1 MHKKIVV
8 VEDNLLIQELHKHYL
23 TNLGHEVVGCFE
35 RGQDVINFFKENNEA
50 DLILMDIRLE
60 DDIDG
65 IQAMEEIQKS
75 FSVPV
80 VYVSANSDDSNYARA
95 VSTNMKAF
103 LSKPLS
109 SQDLETALKSLSSLT
124 DSILYAEKIQKSL
137 FPQVDEINSYFNKNL
152 YINRPKDIITG
163 DFCFFH
169 KQDEANEI
177 IGGVADCTG
186 HGIPGALLSIL
197 ASHIISTICNEKD
210 NLLQIIEDLNFQLK
224 RSLSRGKNTFQ
235 LSDSLDLVI
244 FKIKPEQSEI
254 EISGLKRIFIYYSY
268 ENKKHTVV
276 YLNENHSK
284 NNIDTIENT
293 SEIASPLIKI
303 KYHENDIFYFFSDG
317 ITDQFG
323 GSNDKK
329 LMRKRLLDFFDSDI
343 NNQDLKSKQLNLN
356 LFLRRWQGRNEQTD
370 DMILLG
376 INPSSFNRNKVKKN
390 S

>member
-1 MHKKIVV
+1 MHKKIVI

-23 TNLGHEVVGCFE
+23 TNLGHKVVGCFE
-35 RGQDVINFFKENNEA
+35 KGNDVINFFNEGNEA

-75 FSVPV
+75 ITIPV

-109 SQDLETALKSLSSLT
+109 SEDLEAALKSLISLT

-137 FPQVDEINSYFNKNL
+137 YPQVDEINGYFHKNI

-169 KQDEANEI
+169 KQEETDEI
-177 IGGVADCTG
+177 IGGIADCTG

-197 ASHIISTICNEKD
+197 SSHIITTICIQKN
-210 NLLQIIEDLNFQLK
+210 NLTEIIETLDFELK
-224 RSLSRGKNTFQ
+224 KSLSRGKNTYQ
-235 LSDSLDLVI
+235 LTDSLDLVI
-244 FKIKPEQSEI
+244 FKIKAEQSEI
-254 EISGLKRIFIYYSY
+254 EISGLKRILIYYSF
-268 ENKKHTVV
+268 EKKTNTVI
-276 YLNENHSK
+276 YLNEKKSK
-284 NNIDTIENT
+284 NNTAIINNSMD
-293 SEIASPLIKI
+293 IASPLITI
-303 KYHENDIFYFFSDG
+303 KFHENDIFYFFSDG

-323 GSNDKK
+323 GPNDKK
-329 LMRKRLLDFFDSDI
+329 LMRTRLLEFFDSDI
-343 NNQDLKSKQLNLN
+343 NNHDLKLKQLNLN
-356 LFLRRWQGRNEQTD
+356 LFLRRWQGRLEQTD

-376 INPSSFNRNKVKKN
+376 INPSSFANNNKK
-390 S
+390 SS

>member
-1 MHKKIVV
+1 MHKRIVI

-23 TNLGHEVVGCFE
+23 TNLGHKVVGCFE
-35 RGQDVINFFKENNEA
+35 KGNDVINFFNEGNEA

-75 FSVPV
+75 ITIPV

-109 SQDLETALKSLSSLT
+109 SEDLEAALKSLSSLT

-137 FPQVDEINSYFNKNL
+137 YPQVDEINGYFHKNI

-169 KQDEANEI
+169 KQEETDEI
-177 IGGVADCTG
+177 IGGIADCTG

-197 ASHIISTICNEKD
+197 SSHIITTICIQKN
-210 NLLQIIEDLNFQLK
+210 NLTEIIETLDFELK
-224 RSLSRGKNTFQ
+224 KSLSRGKNTYQ
-235 LSDSLDLVI
+235 LTDSLDLVI
-244 FKIKPEQSEI
+244 FKIKAEQSEI
-254 EISGLKRIFIYYSY
+254 EISGLKRILIYYSF
-268 ENKKHTVV
+268 ENKTNTVI
-276 YLNENHSK
+276 YLNEKKSK
-284 NNIDTIENT
+284 NNTAIINNT
-293 SEIASPLIKI
+293 MDIASPLITI
-303 KYHENDIFYFFSDG
+303 KFHENDIFYFFSDG

-323 GSNDKK
+323 GPNDKK
-329 LMRKRLLDFFDSDI
+329 LMRTRLLEFFDSDI
-343 NNQDLKSKQLNLN
+343 NNHDLKSKQLNLN
-356 LFLRRWQGRNEQTD
+356 LFLRRWQGRLEQTD

-376 INPSSFNRNKVKKN
+376 INPSSFANNNKK
-390 S
+390 SS

>member
-1 MHKKIVV
+1 MHKKIVI

-23 TNLGHEVVGCFE
+23 TNLGHKVVGCFE
-35 RGQDVINFFKENNEA
+35 KGNDVINFFNEGNEA

-75 FSVPV
+75 ITIPV

-109 SQDLETALKSLSSLT
+109 SEDLEAALKSLISLT

-137 FPQVDEINSYFNKNL
+137 YPQVDEINGYFHKNI

-169 KQDEANEI
+169 KQEETDEI
-177 IGGVADCTG
+177 IGGIADCTG

-197 ASHIISTICNEKD
+197 SSHIITTICIQKN
-210 NLLQIIEDLNFQLK
+210 NLTEIIETLDFELK
-224 RSLSRGKNTFQ
+224 KSLSRGKNTYQ
-235 LSDSLDLVI
+235 LTDSLDLVI
-244 FKIKPEQSEI
+244 FKIKAEQSEI
-254 EISGLKRIFIYYSY
+254 EISGLKRILIYYSF
-268 ENKKHTVV
+268 ENKTNTVI
-276 YLNENHSK
+276 YLNEKKSK
-284 NNIDTIENT
+284 NNTAIINNTID
-293 SEIASPLIKI
+293 IASPLITI
-303 KYHENDIFYFFSDG
+303 KFHENDIFYFFSDG

-323 GSNDKK
+323 GPNDKK
-329 LMRKRLLDFFDSDI
+329 LMRTRLLEFFDSDI
-343 NNQDLKSKQLNLN
+343 NNHDLKLKQLNLN
-356 LFLRRWQGRNEQTD
+356 LFLRRWQGRLEQTD

-376 INPSSFNRNKVKKN
+376 INPSSFANNNKK
-390 S
+390 SS

>member
-1 MHKKIVV
+1 MHKRIVI

-23 TNLGHEVVGCFE
+23 TNLGHKVVGCFE
-35 RGQDVINFFKENNEA
+35 KGNDVINFFNEGNEA

-75 FSVPV
+75 ITIPV

-109 SQDLETALKSLSSLT
+109 SEDLEAALKSLSSLT

-137 FPQVDEINSYFNKNL
+137 YPQVDEINGYFHKNI

-169 KQDEANEI
+169 KQEETDEI
-177 IGGVADCTG
+177 IGGIADCTG

-197 ASHIISTICNEKD
+197 SSHIITTICIQKN
-210 NLLQIIEDLNFQLK
+210 NLTEIIETLDFELK
-224 RSLSRGKNTFQ
+224 KSLSRGKNTYQ
-235 LSDSLDLVI
+235 LTDSLDLVI
-244 FKIKPEQSEI
+244 FKIKAEQSEI
-254 EISGLKRIFIYYSY
+254 EISGLKRILIYYSF
-268 ENKKHTVV
+268 ENKTNTVI
-276 YLNENHSK
+276 YLNEKKSK
-284 NNIDTIENT
+284 NNTDIINNTID
-293 SEIASPLIKI
+293 IASPLITI
-303 KYHENDIFYFFSDG
+303 KFHENDIFYFFSDG

-323 GSNDKK
+323 GPNDKK
-329 LMRKRLLDFFDSDI
+329 LMRTRLLEFFDSDI
-343 NNQDLKSKQLNLN
+343 NNHDLKLKQLNLN
-356 LFLRRWQGRNEQTD
+356 LFLRRWQGRLEQTD

-376 INPSSFNRNKVKKN
+376 INPSSFANNNKK
-390 S
+390 SS

>member
-1 MHKKIVV
+1 MHKRIVI

-23 TNLGHEVVGCFE
+23 TNLGHKVVGCFE
-35 RGQDVINFFKENNEA
+35 KGNDVINFFNEGNEA

-65 IQAMEEIQKS
+65 IEAMEEIQKS
-75 FSVPV
+75 ISIPV

-109 SQDLETALKSLSSLT
+109 SEDLEAALKSLSSLT

-137 FPQVDEINSYFNKNL
+137 YPQVDEINGYFHKNI

-169 KQDEANEI
+169 KDEETDEI
-177 IGGVADCTG
+177 IGGIADCTG

-197 ASHIISTICNEKD
+197 SSHIITTICIQKN
-210 NLLQIIEDLNFQLK
+210 NLTEIIETLDFELK
-224 RSLSRGKNTFQ
+224 KSLARGKNTYQ
-235 LSDSLDLVI
+235 LTDSLDLVI
-244 FKIKPEQSEI
+244 FKIKAEQSEI
-254 EISGLKRIFIYYSY
+254 EISGLKRILIYYSF
-268 ENKKHTVV
+268 ENNTNTVI
-276 YLNENHSK
+276 YLNEKKSK
-284 NNIDTIENT
+284 NNTDIFNDTIDL
-293 SEIASPLIKI
+293 ASPLITI
-303 KYHENDIFYFFSDG
+303 KFHENDIFYFFSDG

-323 GSNDKK
+323 GPNDKK
-329 LMRKRLLDFFDSDI
+329 LMRTRLLEFFDSDI
-343 NNQDLKSKQLNLN
+343 NNLNLKSKQLNLN
-356 LFLRRWQGRNEQTD
+356 LFLRRWQGRLEQTD

-376 INPSSFNRNKVKKN
+376 INPSSFANNNKKSN
-390 S
+390 

>member
-1 MHKKIVV
+1 MHKRIVI

-23 TNLGHEVVGCFE
+23 TNLGHKVVGCFE
-35 RGQDVINFFKENNEA
+35 KGNDVINFFNEGNEA

-75 FSVPV
+75 ITIPV

-109 SQDLETALKSLSSLT
+109 SEDLEAALKSLISLT

-137 FPQVDEINSYFNKNL
+137 YPQVDEINGYFHKNI

-169 KQDEANEI
+169 KQEETDEI
-177 IGGVADCTG
+177 IGGIADCTG

-197 ASHIISTICNEKD
+197 SSHIITTICIQKN
-210 NLLQIIEDLNFQLK
+210 NLTEIIETLDFELK
-224 RSLSRGKNTFQ
+224 KSLSRGKNTYQ
-235 LSDSLDLVI
+235 LTDSLDLVI
-244 FKIKPEQSEI
+244 FKIKAEQSEI
-254 EISGLKRIFIYYSY
+254 EISGLKRILIYYSF
-268 ENKKHTVV
+268 ENKTNTVI
-276 YLNENHSK
+276 YLNEKKSK
-284 NNIDTIENT
+284 NNTAIINNSMD
-293 SEIASPLIKI
+293 IASPLITI
-303 KYHENDIFYFFSDG
+303 KFHENDIFYFFSDG

-323 GSNDKK
+323 GPNDKK
-329 LMRKRLLDFFDSDI
+329 LMRTRLLEFFDSDI
-343 NNQDLKSKQLNLN
+343 NNHDLKLKQLNLN
-356 LFLRRWQGRNEQTD
+356 LFLRRWQGRLEQTD

-376 INPSSFNRNKVKKN
+376 INPSSFANNNKK
-390 S
+390 SS

>member
-1 MHKKIVV
+1 MHKRIVI

-23 TNLGHEVVGCFE
+23 TNLGHKVVGCFE
-35 RGQDVINFFKENNEA
+35 KGIDVIDFFNEGNEA

-65 IQAMEEIQKS
+65 IEAMEEIQKS
-75 FSVPV
+75 ITIPV

-109 SQDLETALKSLSSLT
+109 SEDLEAALKSLSSLT

-137 FPQVDEINSYFNKNL
+137 YPQVDEINGYFHKNI

-169 KQDEANEI
+169 KDEETDEI
-177 IGGVADCTG
+177 IGGIADCTG

-197 ASHIISTICNEKD
+197 SSHIITTICIQKN
-210 NLLQIIEDLNFQLK
+210 NLTEIIETLDFELK
-224 RSLSRGKNTFQ
+224 KSLSRGKNTYQ
-235 LSDSLDLVI
+235 LTDSLDLVI
-244 FKIKPEQSEI
+244 FKIKAEQSEI
-254 EISGLKRIFIYYSY
+254 EISGLKRILIYYSF
-268 ENKKHTVV
+268 ENNTNTVI
-276 YLNENHSK
+276 YLNEKKSK
-284 NNIDTIENT
+284 NNTDIFNDTIDL
-293 SEIASPLIKI
+293 ASPFITIKF
-303 KYHENDIFYFFSDG
+303 HENDIFYFFSDG

-323 GSNDKK
+323 GPNDKK
-329 LMRKRLLDFFDSDI
+329 LMRTRLLEFFDSDI
-343 NNQDLKSKQLNLN
+343 NNHDLKSKQLNLN
-356 LFLRRWQGRNEQTD
+356 LFLRRWQGRLEQTD

-376 INPSSFNRNKVKKN
+376 INPGSFANNNKKSN
-390 S
+390 

>member
-1 MHKKIVV
+1 MHKRIVI

-23 TNLGHEVVGCFE
+23 TNLGHKVVGCFE
-35 RGQDVINFFKENNEA
+35 KGNDVINFFNEGNEA

-75 FSVPV
+75 ITIPV

-109 SQDLETALKSLSSLT
+109 SEDLEAALKSLISLT

-137 FPQVDEINSYFNKNL
+137 YPQVDEINGYFHKNI

-169 KQDEANEI
+169 KQEETDEI
-177 IGGVADCTG
+177 IGGIADCTG

-197 ASHIISTICNEKD
+197 SSHIITTICIQKN
-210 NLLQIIEDLNFQLK
+210 NLTEIIETLDFELK
-224 RSLSRGKNTFQ
+224 KSLSRGKNTYQ
-235 LSDSLDLVI
+235 LTDSLDLVI
-244 FKIKPEQSEI
+244 FKIKAEQSEI
-254 EISGLKRIFIYYSY
+254 EISGLKRILIYYSF
-268 ENKKHTVV
+268 ENKTNTVI
-276 YLNENHSK
+276 YLNEKKSK
-284 NNIDTIENT
+284 NNTAIINNT
-293 SEIASPLIKI
+293 MDIASPLITI
-303 KYHENDIFYFFSDG
+303 KFHENDIFYFFSDG

-323 GSNDKK
+323 GPNDKK
-329 LMRKRLLDFFDSDI
+329 LMRTRLLEFFDSDI
-343 NNQDLKSKQLNLN
+343 NNHDLKLKQLNLN
-356 LFLRRWQGRNEQTD
+356 LFLRRWQGRLEQTD

-376 INPSSFNRNKVKKN
+376 INPSSFANNNKK
-390 S
+390 SS

>member
-1 MHKKIVV
+1 MHKRIVI

-23 TNLGHEVVGCFE
+23 TNLGHKVVGCFE
-35 RGQDVINFFKENNEA
+35 KGNDVINFFNEGNES

-65 IQAMEEIQKS
+65 IEAMEEIQKS
-75 FSVPV
+75 ITIPV

-109 SQDLETALKSLSSLT
+109 SEDLEAALKSLSSLT

-137 FPQVDEINSYFNKNL
+137 YPQVDEINGYFHKNI

-169 KQDEANEI
+169 KDEETDEI
-177 IGGVADCTG
+177 IGGIADCTG

-197 ASHIISTICNEKD
+197 SSHIITTICIQKN
-210 NLLQIIEDLNFQLK
+210 NLTEIIETLDFELK
-224 RSLSRGKNTFQ
+224 KSLARGKNTYQ
-235 LSDSLDLVI
+235 LTDSLDLVI
-244 FKIKPEQSEI
+244 FKIKAEQSEI
-254 EISGLKRIFIYYSY
+254 EISGLKRILIYYSF
-268 ENKKHTVV
+268 ENNTNTVI
-276 YLNENHSK
+276 YLNEKKSK
-284 NNIDTIENT
+284 NNIDTINNT
-293 SEIASPLIKI
+293 IDIASPLITI
-303 KYHENDIFYFFSDG
+303 KFHENDIFYFFSDG

-323 GSNDKK
+323 GPNDKK
-329 LMRKRLLDFFDSDI
+329 LMRTRLLEFFDSDI
-343 NNQDLKSKQLNLN
+343 NNLDLKSKQLNLN
-356 LFLRRWQGRNEQTD
+356 LFLRRWQGRLEQTD

-376 INPSSFNRNKVKKN
+376 INPSSFANNNKKSN
-390 S
+390 

>member
-1 MHKKIVV
+1 MHKRIVI

-23 TNLGHEVVGCFE
+23 TNLGHKVVGCFE
-35 RGQDVINFFKENNEA
+35 KGNDVINFFNEGNEA

-75 FSVPV
+75 ITIPV

-109 SQDLETALKSLSSLT
+109 SEDLEAALKSLISLT

-137 FPQVDEINSYFNKNL
+137 YPQVDEINGYFHKNI

-169 KQDEANEI
+169 KQEETDEI
-177 IGGVADCTG
+177 IGGIADCTG

-197 ASHIISTICNEKD
+197 SSHIITTICIQKN
-210 NLLQIIEDLNFQLK
+210 NLTEIIETLDFELK
-224 RSLSRGKNTFQ
+224 KSLSRGKNTYQ
-235 LSDSLDLVI
+235 LTDSLDLVI
-244 FKIKPEQSEI
+244 FKIKAEQSEI
-254 EISGLKRIFIYYSY
+254 EISGLKRILIYYSF
-268 ENKKHTVV
+268 ENKTNTVI
-276 YLNENHSK
+276 YLNEKKSK
-284 NNIDTIENT
+284 NNTAIINNTID
-293 SEIASPLIKI
+293 IASPLITI
-303 KYHENDIFYFFSDG
+303 KFHENDIFYFFSDG

-323 GSNDKK
+323 GPNDKK
-329 LMRKRLLDFFDSDI
+329 LMRTRLLEFFDSDI
-343 NNQDLKSKQLNLN
+343 NNHDLKLKQLNLN
-356 LFLRRWQGRNEQTD
+356 LFLRRWQGRLEQTD

-376 INPSSFNRNKVKKN
+376 INPSSFANNNKK
-390 S
+390 SS

>member
-1 MHKKIVV
+1 MHKRIVI

-23 TNLGHEVVGCFE
+23 TNLGHKVVGCFE
-35 RGQDVINFFKENNEA
+35 KGNDVINFFNEVNEA
-50 DLILMDIRLE
+50 DIILMDIRLE

-75 FSVPV
+75 ITIPV

-109 SQDLETALKSLSSLT
+109 SEDLEAALKSLISLT

-137 FPQVDEINSYFNKNL
+137 YPQVDEINGYFHKNI

-169 KQDEANEI
+169 KQEETDEI
-177 IGGVADCTG
+177 IGGIADCTG

-197 ASHIISTICNEKD
+197 SSHIITTICIQKN
-210 NLLQIIEDLNFQLK
+210 NLTEIIETLDFELK
-224 RSLSRGKNTFQ
+224 KSLSRGKNTYQ
-235 LSDSLDLVI
+235 LTDSLDLVI
-244 FKIKPEQSEI
+244 FKIKAEQSEI
-254 EISGLKRIFIYYSY
+254 EISGLKRILIYYSF
-268 ENKKHTVV
+268 ENKTNTVI
-276 YLNENHSK
+276 YLNEKKSK
-284 NNIDTIENT
+284 NNTAIINNTID
-293 SEIASPLIKI
+293 IASPLITI
-303 KYHENDIFYFFSDG
+303 KFHENDIFYFFSDG

-323 GSNDKK
+323 GPNDKK
-329 LMRKRLLDFFDSDI
+329 LMRTRLLEFFDSDI
-343 NNQDLKSKQLNLN
+343 NNHDLKLKQLNLN
-356 LFLRRWQGRNEQTD
+356 LFLRRWQGRLEQTD

-376 INPSSFNRNKVKKN
+376 INPSSFANNNKK
-390 S
+390 SS

>member
-1 MHKKIVV
+1 MHKKIVI

-23 TNLGHEVVGCFE
+23 TNLGHKVVGCFE
-35 RGQDVINFFKENNEA
+35 KGNDVINFFNEGNEA

-75 FSVPV
+75 ITIPV

-109 SQDLETALKSLSSLT
+109 SEDLEAALKSLISLT

-137 FPQVDEINSYFNKNL
+137 YPQVDEINGYFHKNI

-169 KQDEANEI
+169 KQEETDEI
-177 IGGVADCTG
+177 IGGIADCTG

-197 ASHIISTICNEKD
+197 SSHIITTICIQKN
-210 NLLQIIEDLNFQLK
+210 NLTEIIETLDFELK
-224 RSLSRGKNTFQ
+224 KSLSRGKNTYQ
-235 LSDSLDLVI
+235 LTDSLDLVI
-244 FKIKPEQSEI
+244 FKIKAEQSEI
-254 EISGLKRIFIYYSY
+254 EISGLKRILIYYSF
-268 ENKKHTVV
+268 ENKTNTVI
-276 YLNENHSK
+276 YLNEKKSK
-284 NNIDTIENT
+284 NNTAIINNT
-293 SEIASPLIKI
+293 MDIASPLITI
-303 KYHENDIFYFFSDG
+303 KFHENDIFYFFSDG

-323 GSNDKK
+323 GPNDKK
-329 LMRKRLLDFFDSDI
+329 LMRTRLLEFFDSDI
-343 NNQDLKSKQLNLN
+343 NNHDLKLKQLNLN
-356 LFLRRWQGRNEQTD
+356 LFLRRWQGRLEQTD

-376 INPSSFNRNKVKKN
+376 INPSSFANNNKK
-390 S
+390 SS

>member
-1 MHKKIVV
+1 MHKRIVI

-23 TNLGHEVVGCFE
+23 TNLGHKVVGCFE
-35 RGQDVINFFKENNEA
+35 KGNDVINFFNEGNEA

-75 FSVPV
+75 ITIPV

-109 SQDLETALKSLSSLT
+109 SEDLEAALKSLISLT

-137 FPQVDEINSYFNKNL
+137 YPQVDEINGYFHKNI

-169 KQDEANEI
+169 KQEETDEI
-177 IGGVADCTG
+177 IGGIADCTG

-197 ASHIISTICNEKD
+197 SSHIITTICIQKN
-210 NLLQIIEDLNFQLK
+210 NLTEIIETLDFELK
-224 RSLSRGKNTFQ
+224 KSLSRGKNTYQ
-235 LSDSLDLVI
+235 LTDSLDLVI
-244 FKIKPEQSEI
+244 FKIKAEQSEI
-254 EISGLKRIFIYYSY
+254 EISGLKRILIYYSF
-268 ENKKHTVV
+268 ENKTNTVI
-276 YLNENHSK
+276 YLNEKKSK
-284 NNIDTIENT
+284 NNTAIINNSMD
-293 SEIASPLIKI
+293 IASPLITI
-303 KYHENDIFYFFSDG
+303 KFHENDIFYFFSDG

-323 GSNDKK
+323 GPNDKK
-329 LMRKRLLDFFDSDI
+329 LMRTRLLEFFDSDI
-343 NNQDLKSKQLNLN
+343 NNHDLKSKQLNLN
-356 LFLRRWQGRNEQTD
+356 LFLRRWQGRLEQTD

-376 INPSSFNRNKVKKN
+376 INPSSFANNNKK
-390 S
+390 SS